1 MAEERIYNVPLRNN
15 WKKVPKWRR
24 SKRASTHLREFLL
37 KHTNAKE
44 IKIGQFL
51 NEAIWKHGGENPP
64 GKIKVKV
71 TEDEDGVWKAELAEL
86 SERAKRII
94 KQKEELEKKRK
105 KRLDILKEKLKAPEE
120 EEKTEEEKKEEEEKK
135 KKAKVTKEQEM
146 QLKK

>member
-24 SKRASTHLREFLL
+24 SKRASNHLKDFLL
-37 KHTNAKE
+37 RHTKAKE
-44 IKIGQFL
+44 IKISNFL

-71 TEDEDGVWKAELAEL
+71 TEDKDGIWKAELAEL
-86 SERAKRII
+86 PERAKRII
-94 KQKEELEKKRK
+94 KHKEELEKKTK
-105 KRLDILKEKLKAPEE
+105 KRLNLLKEKFKASK

-135 KKAKVTKEQEM
+135 KKAKITKEQEM
-146 QLKK
+146 SLNK